1 MDFSERFS
9 GKAQDYIRYRPKYP
23 AAMRDLLI
31 LETGLLPTDCVA
43 DIGSGTGISSEIFT
57 ENGNTVYA
65 VEPNDD
71 MRNAAEMLFRDEP
84 KFISIK
90 GSAEHTTL
98 ADKSIDLV
106 FAGTA
111 FHWFDIPETR
121 KEFNRILKN
130 DGHIVISWNHR
141 DLESPLQKKLEEI
154 IGRHLEKIKKAEN
167 QKEGKSIKEFFGDQ
181 EFKHTILKNTQ
192 QFTFPE
198 LMGRMRSSSYFP
210 PKQDALYNI
219 LETEITEVFRT
230 FEHNGKINFNYKTH
244 IYWV

>member
-31 LETGLLPTDCVA
+31 LETGLLPTNCVA

-98 ADKSIDLV
+98 ADKSIDLS
-106 FAGTA
+106 
-111 FHWFDIPETR
+111 E
-121 KEFNRILKN
+121 
-130 DGHIVISWNHR
+130 
-141 DLESPLQKKLEEI
+141 LQLAYFTHKRYRFKL
-154 IGRHLEKIKKAEN
+154 L
-167 QKEGKSIKEFFGDQ
+167 SI
-181 EFKHTILKNTQ
+181 H
-192 QFTFPE
+192 
-198 LMGRMRSSSYFP
+198 
-210 PKQDALYNI
+210 
-219 LETEITEVFRT
+219 
-230 FEHNGKINFNYKTH
+230 
-244 IYWV
+244 